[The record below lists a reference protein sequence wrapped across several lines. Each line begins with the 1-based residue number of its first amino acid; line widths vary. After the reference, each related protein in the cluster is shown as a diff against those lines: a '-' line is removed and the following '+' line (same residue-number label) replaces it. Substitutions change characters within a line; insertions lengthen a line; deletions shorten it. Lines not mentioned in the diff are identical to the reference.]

1 MALHPVIL
9 AGGSGTRLW
18 PLSREYFPKPFLT
31 VTGQRSMFQE
41 TVGRLDGVADVAN
54 PIVVC
59 NEEHRFL
66 VAEHAREIGKAT
78 SSIILEPV
86 GRNTAPALTLAA
98 LALAD
103 ASENP
108 NSNDPV
114 MLVLPA
120 DHVIRNVPNFQSAIL
135 EGVSLAES
143 GCLVTFGIV
152 PTSPKTGYGY
162 IKKGR
167 PFEARRDQEPAMS
180 GNDAKGDPA
189 DATSFWL
196 DAFVEKPETATAA
209 RMLETEDY
217 LWNSGMFMMR
227 VSVWLEQL
235 TRHRPDIALACRAA
249 HEGGRRDGDF
259 SRPDRDAFIACPSDT
274 IDYAVIEKMVVQPAA
289 PAQSSPQCV
298 VVPLDAGWSDIGAWS
313 AILEEGSRDEQGN
326 VILGDVY
333 THSMR
338 DSLLVGQH
346 RLVAAVGLSD
356 VIVVETADAV
366 LVANKDHVEDVK
378 DIVAQLK
385 ENHRPEQENHRKVHR
400 PWGSYET
407 VDAGPLFQVKRL
419 TVNPGAAL
427 SLQLHHSRAEHWVV
441 VKGRAR
447 VTRGEE
453 EFFLEENESTNVP
466 VGTKHRLE
474 NPGATPLE
482 LIEVQSGSYLG
493 EDDIVRFEDR
503 YNRHM
508 EAGALSDGP
517 DLKADDV

>member
-18 PLSREYFPKPFLT
+18 PLSREYFPKPFLS

-41 TVGRLDGVADVAN
+41 TVGRLNGVAGAAD

-66 VAEHAREIGKAT
+66 VAEHAREIGRSV

-103 ASENP
+103 ASLSP
-108 NSNDPV
+108 HSNDPV
-114 MLVLPA
+114 ILVLPA
-120 DHVIRNVPNFQSAIL
+120 DHVIRDVPTFQRAVL
-135 EGVSLAES
+135 RGASLADS

-152 PTSPKTGYGY
+152 PTSPQIGYGY

-167 PFEARRDQEPAMS
+167 SFETTGTDEPGVT
-180 GNDAKGDPA
+180 GNDAESVPA
-189 DATSFWL
+189 GAAAFWL
-196 DAFVEKPETATAA
+196 DAFVEKPDTATAA
-209 RMLETEDY
+209 KMLDSEEY

-235 TRHRPDIALACRAA
+235 ERYRPDITTACRTA
-249 HEGGRRDGDF
+249 HDRGRRDGDF

-274 IDYAVIEKMVVQPAA
+274 IDYAVMEKVAA
-289 PAQSSPQCV
+289 HTEARMRSSPQCV
-298 VVPLDAGWSDIGAWS
+298 VVPLDAGWSDIGSWS
-313 AILEEGSRDEQGN
+313 AILEEGPRDEQGN
-326 VILGDVY
+326 VIHGNVY

-346 RLVAAVGLSD
+346 RLVTAVGLSNA
-356 VIVVETADAV
+356 IVVETADAV
-366 LVANKDHVEDVK
+366 LVADKDHVDDVK
-378 DIVAQLK
+378 ALVAQLK
-385 ENHRPEQENHRKVHR
+385 AEHRSEQENHRKVHR

-407 VDAGPLFQVKRL
+407 VDSGPHFQVKRL

-427 SLQLHHSRAEHWVV
+427 SLQLHHRRAEHWIV
-441 VKGRAR
+441 VKGRAK
-447 VTRGEE
+447 VTRGDE
-453 EFFLEENESTNVP
+453 EFFLDENESTNVP
-466 VGTKHRLE
+466 VGAKHRLE

-482 LIEVQSGSYLG
+482 IIEVQSGSYLG
-493 EDDIVRFEDR
+493 EDDIVRLDDR

-508 EAGALSDGP
+508 ESVGPSDGP
-517 DLKADDV
+517 ELHDAEN